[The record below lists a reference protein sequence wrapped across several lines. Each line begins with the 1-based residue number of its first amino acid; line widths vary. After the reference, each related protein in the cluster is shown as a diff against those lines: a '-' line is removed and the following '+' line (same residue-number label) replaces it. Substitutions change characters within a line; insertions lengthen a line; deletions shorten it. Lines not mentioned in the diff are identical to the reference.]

1 MSWRTSSYP
10 NLFFK
15 NRKLLQAAI
24 IKPQIQWEVEPLI
37 YLGYCVF
44 AFYNEI
50 KARSRAPPLSP
61 PLRAVGLS
69 EKAVGKWMFVRQST
83 VAHILL

>member
-1 MSWRTSSYP
+1 MATQIAS
-10 NLFFK
+10 LK

-37 YLGYCVF
+37 CLGYCVF

-50 KARSRAPPLSP
+50 KVRSRAPAEGSSAPYLSTLND
-61 PLRAVGLS
+61 LRT
-69 EKAVGKWMFVRQST
+69 KATFRC
-83 VAHILL
+83 

>member
-10 NLFFK
+10 NRFLK

-37 YLGYCVF
+37 CLGYCVF

-50 KARSRAPPLSP
+50 KARSRAPAEGSSVPHLCTLDDLQTKAIFP
-61 PLRAVGLS
+61 P
-69 EKAVGKWMFVRQST
+69 
-83 VAHILL
+83 

>member
-10 NLFFK
+10 NRFLK

-37 YLGYCVF
+37 CLGCCVF

-50 KARSRAPPLSP
+50 KARSRAPAEGSSAPH
-61 PLRAVGLS
+61 LRTLDDLQT
-69 EKAVGKWMFVRQST
+69 KARFPR
-83 VAHILL
+83 

>member
-10 NLFFK
+10 NRFLK

-37 YLGYCVF
+37 CLGYCVF

-50 KARSRAPPLSP
+50 KARSRAHAEGSSVPHPCTVDDLQT
-61 PLRAVGLS
+61 
-69 EKAVGKWMFVRQST
+69 KA
-83 VAHILL
+83 ILPC